1 MISRIIQAEVNVI
14 CQSRRLITL
23 TGVWIILDIMRT
35 PNPIIIV
42 THVPARNM
50 EEIGTHRD
58 HVKLEGA
65 WDPKKKFTLQIIL
78 TSVSVAFTLF
88 ELMGHVPPGSPL

>member
-1 MISRIIQAEVNVI
+1 MISRIIHAEVNVI

-23 TGVWIILDIMRT
+23 TGVWIILDIMRK

-42 THVPARNM
+42 THERARSM
-50 EEIGTHRD
+50 TDDMGTHRD

-65 WDPKKKFTLQIIL
+65 WGPKKNLPYRLYINERQRGTYA
-78 TSVSVAFTLF
+78 V
-88 ELMGHVPPGSPL
+88 